1 MRKQTLLASTIAL
14 MALLPL
20 TGCATGDVYSDLSRE
35 VTDDDAWPSDLPDYA
50 ARDLDV
56 DSNRL
61 VGHDGE
67 TYIYLVK
74 STEPIGGPCLLIYP
88 DSKSW
93 AVSCGG
99 SGLRAGSGTATYILH
114 PDGSPA
120 EGTAISENVS
130 VLR

>member
-14 MALLPL
+14 MALLQL
-20 TGCATGDVYSDLSRE
+20 TGCTTGDVYSDLSRE

-56 DSNRL
+56 DSTRL

-67 TYIYLVK
+67 TYIYLLK
-74 STEPIGGPCLLIYP
+74 STEPVGGPCLLIYP

-93 AVSCGG
+93 TVSCGG
-99 SGLRAGSGTATYILH
+99 SGLRAGNGTATYILR
-114 PDGSPA
+114 PDGAPA